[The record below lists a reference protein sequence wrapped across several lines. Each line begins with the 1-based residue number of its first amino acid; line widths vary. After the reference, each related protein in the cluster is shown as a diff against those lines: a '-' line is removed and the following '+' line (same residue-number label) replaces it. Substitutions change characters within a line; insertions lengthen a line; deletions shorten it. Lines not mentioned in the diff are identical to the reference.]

1 VESNKDGRFLESI
14 ACNCEDPMQSVSVTA
29 GISNYQLQSSDEA
42 YVHTT
47 SLEQKSKIFA
57 LCPQQGLFLV
67 GIGLLASKYLAL
79 KDLLAIK
86 TSTCK
91 HLYYLYFG
99 CDQKKFMTEY
109 TLFAVPGRS
118 Q

>member
-1 VESNKDGRFLESI
+1 MCTLQAWKKSPTFLH
-14 ACNCEDPMQSVSVTA
+14 
-29 GISNYQLQSSDEA
+29 LR
-42 YVHTT
+42 
-47 SLEQKSKIFA
+47 
-57 LCPQQGLFLV
+57 PQQASLLV

-99 CDQKKFMTEY
+99 CNQQNLWLSILWLQSQADPSEIMMEVLK
-109 TLFAVPGRS
+109 TLQLDIVEGNRS
-118 Q
+118 IFG